1 MRRALFGLSLAF
13 AVALPRVASANPMD
27 AFGFGSRGP
36 AMGGAVAADVSDVS
50 AGYYNPAGLARA
62 PGIELSVGYFRAT
75 HYLKTNDRDNQVD
88 PVSGLVGG
96 ILLPGKVLGIPVA
109 FGVAVHLPDDRISR
123 VRALRQEQ
131 VRWEL
136 YDNRNQRLFLA
147 ANLAISP
154 WPWLQLGG
162 GISFMS
168 STAGRLDITGSANI
182 FNATQSQLRHEVDAY
197 LTAVRY
203 PQLGARVELSKRAAL
218 AVVYRGEFRL
228 ELDLKAH
235 LYGDLSQLTTAYY
248 ALAAYSINA
257 FLPQQVVFG
266 GAFRPIDRVRVNADL
281 TWVNWGAYIP
291 PVATLT
297 ADLDIPPPQGG
308 WPPGINPPSKPTPN
322 TIAPSL
328 FRDRIV
334 PHVGVE
340 VTVLDLPHWEVD
352 VRGGYEWARTPI
364 GAQTGVTNYLDRD
377 RHSFSLGAGVKL
389 MNPGPFFP
397 GDLRLDFHTTFGWL
411 PSSVTTK
418 SDPADLVG
426 DYSAGGTIWSGGVN
440 LAAGF
445 R

>member
-1 MRRALFGLSLAF
+1 MRRALATVTALAAF
-13 AVALPRVASANPMD
+13 ALARSAAANPMD

-36 AMGGAVAADVSDVS
+36 AMGNAVSADVVDAS

-62 PGIELSVGYFRAT
+62 PGIELSVGYFRAS
-75 HYLKTNDRDNQVD
+75 HYLKTNGTDNQVD

-96 ILLPGKVLGIPVA
+96 IVLPGKILGIPVA

-131 VRWEL
+131 PRWEL

-162 GISFMS
+162 GVSFMS

-203 PQLGARVELSKRAAL
+203 PQAGARVELSKRAAL
-218 AVVYRGEFRL
+218 ALVYRGEFRL
-228 ELDLKAH
+228 ELDLRAR
-235 LYGDLSQLTTAYY
+235 LEGDLSQLTTAYY
-248 ALAAYSINA
+248 ALAAYSVNA

-266 GAFRPIDRVRVNADL
+266 GSFLPHDRVRVNADL

-291 PVATLT
+291 PVASLT
-297 ADLDIPPPQGG
+297 AALDIPPPQGG
-308 WPPGINPPSKPTPN
+308 WPPGITPPSQPTPT
-322 TIAPSL
+322 TIVKPP

-340 VTVLDLPHWEVD
+340 VKALELPNWQVDL
-352 VRGGYEWARTPI
+352 RGGWEWARTPI
-364 GAQTGVTNYLDRD
+364 GLQDGVTNYVDRD
-377 RHSFSLGAGVKL
+377 RHTFSLGAGVRLIAPGKL
-389 MNPGPFFP
+389 LPGE
-397 GDLRLDFHTTFGWL
+397 LRLDVHTTFSWL
-411 PSSVTTK
+411 PTTLTTK
-418 SDPADLVG
+418 RDPADLVG
-426 DYSAGGTIWSGGVN
+426 DYSAGGTIWSGGAN
-440 LAAGF
+440 LTVSF